1 MVRNRGLP
9 NVHPSMNEGRVEGPT
24 GMWGE
29 GREEEEEGEEAEI
42 NIFNNNLERVE
53 KKEEEAF
60 TSRKN

>member
-1 MVRNRGLP
+1 
-9 NVHPSMNEGRVEGPT
+9 
-24 GMWGE
+24 MWGE